1 MDSMVVKYLLLATV
15 TYGLQLLLSI
25 SQIALCLF
33 LIISGL
39 LHLSPNKV
47 LGKKALM
54 LGLVINPNIQQ
65 KAWLKGL
72 LFITGIALII
82 PLFGLSYWIAVAACP
97 VALYCIRMLTSA
109 QHNQKTTSKQGNIAR
124 SIVSCA
130 AILVFG
136 FTIWEGKDLIY
147 TGFNVSYKAAYWKSL
162 EVGGWQKDNNPNAPK
177 AGDMAPDFE
186 LLDYKGQNK
195 VKLSDFRGKKPV
207 VLVFG
212 SFT

>member
-1 MDSMVVKYLLLATV
+1 MVLKYLALATV
-15 TYGLQLLLSI
+15 TYGLQLFLSI
-25 SQIALCLF
+25 SQIILCLY
-33 LIISGL
+33 LIINGI
-39 LHLSPNKV
+39 LHLSPNKI

-54 LGLVINPNIQQ
+54 LGFIINENVQQ
-65 KAWLKGL
+65 KPWMIGL
-72 LFITGIALII
+72 LFITGIAQIM

-97 VALYCIRMLTSA
+97 VAIYCILVLASG
-109 QHNQKTTSKQGNIAR
+109 QSDPKSISKQGNVAR
-124 SIVSCA
+124 SIISCA

-162 EVGGWQKDNNPNAPK
+162 EVGGWQKENNPNAPK
-177 AGDMAPDFE
+177 AGDIAPDFE
-186 LLDYKGQNK
+186 LLDYKGENK
-195 VKLSDFRGKKPV
+195 VRLSDFRGKKPV